1 MNGDTAPGNEAGTG
15 TGTAA
20 DKDLA
25 LFATIRDEMWA
36 LLSARYRVAGNA
48 VSDAHE
54 RPFWPEFTFDSVRH
68 AVEDGRDLLL
78 VTFHETD
85 RPERTLG
92 FRVDVR
98 KAMAEWSKRL
108 GGRRP
113 HEHPQMF
120 AAEVIWYMVCFI
132 GVADLGG
139 DAPGT
144 PEAPY
149 WINEGGEVFGRL
161 KNNPNMDAFESHR

>member
-1 MNGDTAPGNEAGTG
+1 MNGETASATVPAVSDA
-15 TGTAA
+15 AA
-20 DKDLA
+20 DVA
-25 LFATIRDEMWA
+25 LFATFRDEMWS
-36 LLSARYRVAGNA
+36 LLSARYRVARD
-48 VSDAHE
+48 DAAGEVE

-68 AVEDGRDLLL
+68 AVEDGVDRLI

-113 HEHPQMF
+113 QDNPQMF

-149 WINEGGEVFGRL
+149 WINEGAEVFGPL
-161 KNNPNMDAFESHR
+161 KNNPNMEAFESHR